1 MKGLR
6 WKKQQ
11 YSSLGGAYGIR
22 QRYMTVFI
30 SDRNDKAVFFC
41 FYNTEKEASV
51 SGSCIGTGVRPGKRE
66 RVKVSPDKVQW
77 RTGPRVTQ
85 VRQRRMA

>member
-41 FYNTEKEASV
+41 FYNTEKRSFRFRLLYWNWSKAWQK
-51 SGSCIGTGVRPGKRE
+51 GK
-66 RVKVSPDKVQW
+66 S
-77 RTGPRVTQ
+77 
-85 VRQRRMA
+85 